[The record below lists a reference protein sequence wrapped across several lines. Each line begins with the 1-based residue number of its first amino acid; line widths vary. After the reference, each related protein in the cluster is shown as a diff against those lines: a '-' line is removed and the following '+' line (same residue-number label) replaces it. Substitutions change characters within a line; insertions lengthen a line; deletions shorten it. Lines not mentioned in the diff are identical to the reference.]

1 MPVPCEYL
9 RNHRFGRTPRTL
21 VLEHVRS
28 RVSATGIGIAAG
40 ALTTGA
46 WLPQLARTWRS
57 RSAHDLSWNYLCVF
71 GVGVAL
77 WVVYGAY
84 THDVPILIW
93 NIVSFVLIAGL
104 TLLKAVTDR
113 RGGRSSPPPSS

>member
-1 MPVPCEYL
+1 VAWPETT
-9 RNHRFGRTPRTL
+9 RAHHGERA
-21 VLEHVRS
+21 
-28 RVSATGIGIAAG
+28 VSAEGIGIAAG

-57 RSAHDLSWNYLCVF
+57 RSARDLSWNYLGVF

-104 TLLKAVTDR
+104 ALLKAITDR
-113 RGGRSSPPPSS
+113 RGSRRPPPPS